1 MSKKYIYKIIRN
13 KKELLQNFE
22 NFCRQL
28 PVQLTIL
35 LFLIF

>member
-22 NFCRQL
+22 
-28 PVQLTIL
+28 
-35 LFLIF
+35 IFAGSSLYG